1 VSSSTYPA
9 TSSLSPRAGGAAG
22 DQPLPRPGFRGD
34 RQDGADKTD
43 ETPSAEEKDLLV
55 GELRRLAR
63 RHPEGVEEPSLRS
76 AFIQEL
82 ARRRELAGLP
92 RLTPARHAEGF
103 ARALAALARRYPPP
117 IEQKGDRWLPTAR
130 PKSKAAKRGG
140 GAPLAAVPAGPGAG
154 HRCRHCGEPVDWA
167 RPGGVAFADGG
178 SAHVG
183 CHERAAAVS
192 ARLARPLHPRRRR
205 PDRP

>member
-1 VSSSTYPA
+1 MRALDRLRARAKESGAGGFVRFFSSPPHVREGIAPHAGGSSSTYPA
-9 TSSLSPRAGGAAG
+9 TSSLSPCAGGAAG

-43 ETPSAEEKDLLV
+43 KTPSAEEKDLLV

-92 RLTPARHAEGF
+92 KLTPARHAEGF

-117 IEQKGDRWLPTAR
+117 VERKGDRWLPTAR
-130 PKSKAAKRGG
+130 PPGKAAKRGG
-140 GAPLAAVPAGPGAG
+140 GA
-154 HRCRHCGEPVDWA
+154 
-167 RPGGVAFADGG
+167 
-178 SAHVG
+178 HVC